1 MSGSG
6 KSRRPC
12 PEGFA
17 AARLAKATAFMDAAE
32 LTSTFDDTQELR
44 DASVTLWI
52 HSGIASTDFIC
63 CKRLGEYHSSENHS
77 TAVGI
82 LATVDSSLA
91 EQLRRLLGLKTKA
104 AYSGAPASADDAKAA
119 QRAASR
125 LLEAA
130 RILG

>member
-1 MSGSG
+1 MTGSG
-6 KSRRPC
+6 KNRRPC

-17 AARLAKATAFMDAAE
+17 AARLAKATAFMDAPE
-32 LTSTFDDTQELR
+32 LTSAFDDTQELR
-44 DASVTLWI
+44 DAFVTRGI
-52 HSGIASTDFIC
+52 HSGIASSDVIC
-63 CKRLGEYHSSENHS
+63 CRRLGEYHSSENHS

-91 EQLRRLLGLKTKA
+91 EQLRRLLSLKTKA

-119 QRAASR
+119 QRAACR

-130 RILG
+130 RSHG

>member
-1 MSGSG
+1 MSGTG
-6 KSRRPC
+6 KNRRPC

-17 AARLAKATAFMDAAE
+17 AARLGKATAFMDAAE
-32 LTSTFDDTQELR
+32 LTSAFDDTQELR

-52 HSGIASTDFIC
+52 HSGIASSDVIC
-63 CKRLGEYHSSENHS
+63 CRRLGEYHSSENHS
-77 TAVGI
+77 TAVSI

-91 EQLRRLLGLKTKA
+91 EQLRRLLSLKTKA

-125 LLEAA
+125 LFEAA
-130 RILG
+130 RIHG

>member
-1 MSGSG
+1 MSGPG
-6 KSRRPC
+6 KNRRPC

-17 AARLAKATAFMDAAE
+17 SARLAKATAFMDAAE

-52 HSGIASTDFIC
+52 HSGIASSDFIC

-77 TAVGI
+77 TAVGV
-82 LATVDSSLA
+82 LATVDSSIA
-91 EQLRRLLGLKTKA
+91 ERQRRLLSLKTKA
-104 AYSGAPASADDAKAA
+104 AYSGAPASAGDARAA
-119 QRAASR
+119 QRAAAR

-130 RILG
+130 RLEQ